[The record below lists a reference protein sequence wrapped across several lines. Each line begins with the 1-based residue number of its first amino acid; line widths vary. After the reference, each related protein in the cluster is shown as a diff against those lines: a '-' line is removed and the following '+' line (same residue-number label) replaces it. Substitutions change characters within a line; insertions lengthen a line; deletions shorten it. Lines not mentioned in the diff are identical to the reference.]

1 MEFILELIF
10 DIILEGSLK
19 IGTSRKV
26 PVGCRIVAV
35 AVLAF
40 VYIGLVVLLITFAVD
55 LWKEGRNAAAV
66 IVGIIDIFVSVLIIC
81 VVRKNIKNT
90 KNKYVGGAE

>member
-1 MEFILELIF
+1 MEFILEIIF
-10 DIILEGSLK
+10 DIILEGSLE

-26 PVGCRIVAV
+26 PVGFRIVAV

-40 VYIGLVVLLITFAVD
+40 VYIGLVVLLVTFAVD

-81 VVRKNIKNT
+81 VVRK
-90 KNKYVGGAE
+90 KYKEYKK